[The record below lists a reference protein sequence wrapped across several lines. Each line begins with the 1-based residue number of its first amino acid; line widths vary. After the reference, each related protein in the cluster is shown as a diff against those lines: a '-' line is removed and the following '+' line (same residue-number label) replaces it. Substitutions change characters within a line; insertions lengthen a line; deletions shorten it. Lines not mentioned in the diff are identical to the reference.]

1 MPAKLVGTLKFD
13 FVVRPAGAKTLVGT
27 SRLDFVVRTTGA
39 TKPDFALSAGATKS
53 EFALSA
59 GATKSDFVL
68 SAAVELM
75 LKNTVGEPRSILAL
89 GRYKLLVLIV
99 KLEPGVVL
107 GSC

>member
-27 SRLDFVVRTTGA
+27 SKLDFVVRTTGA
-39 TKPDFALSAGATKS
+39 TKPD
-53 EFALSA
+53 FALSA

-89 GRYKLLVLIV
+89 GICKLLVLIV